1 MPEESKKSAPVR
13 QNIIETEPSESV
25 ISFEDI
31 MNQHS
36 KMTELEKK
44 QENLKKKK
52 ERENKKK
59 LDEKIKIG
67 WDSGLL

>member
-1 MPEESKKSAPVR
+1 
-13 QNIIETEPSESV
+13 
-25 ISFEDI
+25 
-31 MNQHS
+31 
-36 KMTELEKK
+36 MTELEKK

>member
-1 MPEESKKSAPVR
+1 MKINKEAKHGDYSTKSFHA
-13 QNIIETEPSESV
+13 NIKPKNSIKRSNIRIE
-25 ISFEDI
+25 
-31 MNQHS
+31 M
-36 KMTELEKK
+36 EKK